1 MSQGNKLLV
10 NEAFFD
16 VIKKNL
22 SQAKE
27 RIYIIIYNWHFYQN
41 DFASPVSQINQI
53 IFEKVRLGLDV
64 RVIVGNKTL
73 NNQLKERN
81 INVRYNRLRGLNH
94 AKVVI
99 VDNYFCSVGSHNFSN
114 NAFSRNEE
122 ATIVSDDVDLIKQ
135 CEAYFDSLFVRCEN
149 L

>member
-16 VIKKNL
+16 LIKKNL

-41 DFASPVSQINQI
+41 DFSSPVSQINQI

-73 NNQLKERN
+73 NNQLKEKK

-114 NAFSRNEE
+114 NAFERNEE
-122 ATIVSDDVDLIKQ
+122 ATIASDDIDLIKQ
-135 CEAYFDSLFVRCEN
+135 CERYFDILFKSCEV